1 MFELFQ
7 HYSISEIF
15 IFIILLALATK
26 GVVEFFSWGQEKLS
40 KIFHFKYNKLTEKEK
55 LQQQLAQQASAI
67 QVLKEQQKSTDMY
80 LKSMQSKIDLLIDS
94 DKDDIKSYITKE
106 HHHFC
111 YQVGE
116 IDDFSLDCLERRYKH
131 YADQGGNSFIAGFM
145 EDLRKLPKQHYH

>member
-1 MFELFQ
+1 MLELFQ

-15 IFIILLALATK
+15 IFIVLLALATK

-67 QVLKEQQKSTDMY
+67 QALKEQQKSTDEY
-80 LKSMQSKIDLLIDS
+80 LKSMSSKIDLLIDS

>member
-1 MFELFQ
+1 MLELFQ

-15 IFIILLALATK
+15 IFIVLLALATK